1 MNHLHVDSVRKYY
14 GTKLILSDIFL
25 TCNQG
30 EVKAL
35 VGRNGCGKSTLLK
48 IIFGSEKADYRF
60 VKVDNKVVKNIS
72 GAKNLISYLPQD
84 NFLPNNI
91 KIRKLINYFLG
102 KAKAEKLK
110 QNDFIKPLLN
120 KTNNILSGGEKRIV
134 EILLILYS
142 NSNFIL
148 LDEPFNG
155 VSPIIREQ
163 IISILRTHK
172 NEKGIIITDHDYQN
186 VIKIAD
192 NILFLK
198 DGNLKEI
205 KHKNEL
211 IELGYLNI

>member
-1 MNHLHVDSVRKYY
+1 MNHLHVDSVREYY

-25 TCNQG
+25 SCKQG

-72 GAKNLISYLPQD
+72 DAKNLISYLPQD

-102 KAKAEKLK
+102 KAKAEILK

-142 NSNFIL
+142 DSNFIL

-155 VSPIIREQ
+155 VSPIVREQ
-163 IISILRTHK
+163 IISILRTYK
-172 NEKGIIITDHDYQN
+172 NEKGLIITDHDYQN

>member
-14 GTKLILSDIFL
+14 GTKFILSDIFL
-25 TCNQG
+25 SCKQG

-60 VKVDNKVVKNIS
+60 VKVDNKVVKNILD
-72 GAKNLISYLPQD
+72 AKNLISYLPQD

-142 NSNFIL
+142 DSNFIL

-155 VSPIIREQ
+155 VSPIVREQ

-172 NEKGIIITDHDYQN
+172 NQKGIIITNHDYQN
-186 VIKIAD
+186 VIKITD

>member
-25 TCNQG
+25 SCKQG

-72 GAKNLISYLPQD
+72 DAKNLISYLPQD

-91 KIRKLINYFLG
+91 KIRKLINNFLG
-102 KAKAEKLK
+102 NAKAEILK

-134 EILLILYS
+134 AILLILYS
-142 NSNFIL
+142 DSNFIL

-155 VSPIIREQ
+155 VSPIVREQ

-172 NEKGIIITDHDYQN
+172 NQKGIIITDHDYQN

>member
-1 MNHLHVDSVRKYY
+1 MNHLHVDSIRKYY

-72 GAKNLISYLPQD
+72 DAKNLISYLPQD

-142 NSNFIL
+142 DSNFIL

>member
-25 TCNQG
+25 SCKQG

-72 GAKNLISYLPQD
+72 DAKNLISYLPQD

-102 KAKAEKLK
+102 KVKAEKLK

-142 NSNFIL
+142 DSNFIL

-155 VSPIIREQ
+155 VSPIVREQ

-172 NEKGIIITDHDYQN
+172 NQKGIIITDHDYQN

>member
-72 GAKNLISYLPQD
+72 DAKNLISYLPQD

-142 NSNFIL
+142 DSNFIL

>member
-25 TCNQG
+25 SCKQG

-72 GAKNLISYLPQD
+72 DAKNLISYLPQD

-102 KAKAEKLK
+102 KVKAEILK

-142 NSNFIL
+142 DSNFIL

-155 VSPIIREQ
+155 VSPIVREQ

-172 NEKGIIITDHDYQN
+172 NQKGIIITDHDYQN

>member
-25 TCNQG
+25 SCKQG

-72 GAKNLISYLPQD
+72 DAKNLISYLPQD

-102 KAKAEKLK
+102 KAKAEILK

-142 NSNFIL
+142 DSNFIL

-155 VSPIIREQ
+155 VSPIVREQ

-172 NEKGIIITDHDYQN
+172 NQKGIIITDHDYQN